1 MCDSYV
7 GASPG
12 FHIKYYFFC
21 LGLVLEKCHVSNNQ
35 VKFAL
40 VLEKCHFEILPAVL
54 MNLDVIFYLGL
65 RSCL

>member
-1 MCDSYV
+1 MLVLVQS
-7 GASPG
+7 STSNTMS
-12 FHIKYYFFC
+12 FC